1 MRAAW
6 FPLPF
11 LASHDLVIPTRDAL
25 CWRGKM
31 LARHVNGNPDD
42 MADQQ
47 PARMMRLGLF
57 FEGVGHHIA
66 AWRDPKVDPYAR
78 QSLAHFID
86 IARTAERGKFDLLFT
101 ADTNATFGPD
111 DVDTWVHTTAAS
123 RLEPLTL
130 LGALAAVTERI
141 GLVATA
147 TTTYFEPYHVARFFA
162 SLDQIS
168 HGRAGWNLVTSLAAA
183 EAQQFSRDSHAAHAD
198 RYARAREFAEVVLG
212 LWDSWE
218 DGAVTADKTG
228 GLYFDRDKLHFLH
241 HKGEHFSVRG
251 PLMVHRSPQ
260 GRPVIVHAGQS
271 EDGRDLAARHA
282 EVIFSVQQEKEAA
295 RAFSADVKA
304 RAARYGRSPDHV
316 KIMPG
321 VMTAVG
327 RSRAEAEDKYARLQD
342 LIAPA
347 LGVKLLSSFIGMDVS
362 GYPLDGPLPDL
373 PPSNSEHGRQKVIL
387 DLARSENLT
396 IRDLYQRV
404 AGQRAHRTVVGT
416 PADIADALEDW
427 FTAGAADG
435 FNIMPL
441 TFPEGLDDLVELV
454 LPELRRRRL
463 FRSEYEGRTLREHLG
478 LPKPENRWAKK
489 AGIAAE

>member
-1 MRAAW
+1 M
-6 FPLPF
+6 
-11 LASHDLVIPTRDAL
+11 
-25 CWRGKM
+25 K
-31 LARHVNGNPDD
+31 
-42 MADQQ
+42 
-47 PARMMRLGLF
+47 LGLF

-66 AWRDPKVDPYAR
+66 AWRDPGVDPHAR
-78 QSLAHFID
+78 QSLPHFVE

-111 DVDTWVHTTAAS
+111 DVETWSRTLAAS

-168 HGRAGWNLVTSLAAA
+168 QGRAGWNLVTSLATA
-183 EAQQFSRDSHAAHAD
+183 EAYQFNRDAHAAHAD
-198 RYARAREFAEVVLG
+198 RYARAREFVQVVLG

-218 DGAVTADKTG
+218 DGAVVADKAN
-228 GLYFDRDKLHFLH
+228 GLYFDPAKLHFLH

-260 GRPVIVHAGQS
+260 GHPVIVHAGQS
-271 EDGRDLAARHA
+271 EDGRELAARHA
-282 EVIFSVQQEKEAA
+282 EVIFAVQQDKDSA
-295 RAFSADVKA
+295 RAFYADIKA
-304 RAARYGRSPDHV
+304 RAAKHGRSPEHV

-321 VMTAVG
+321 VMTTVG
-327 RSRAEAEDKYARLQD
+327 RTRMEAEDKYDRLQA
-342 LIAPA
+342 LIHPVI
-347 LGVKLLSSFIGMDVS
+347 GVKLLSSFIGMDVS

-373 PPSNSEHGRQKVIL
+373 PPSNTEHGRQKVIV

-396 IRDLYQRV
+396 IRQLYMRV
-404 AGQRAHRTVVGT
+404 AGQRAHRSVVGT

-435 FNIMPL
+435 FNILPL
-441 TFPEGLDDLVELV
+441 TFPEGLNDLVDLV
-454 LPELRRRRL
+454 LPELRRRGL
-463 FRSEYEGRTLREHLG
+463 FRTEYEGRTLRENLG
-478 LPKPENRWAKK
+478 LPRPENRWAKEK
-489 AGIAAE
+489 SASRSMRVR

>member
-1 MRAAW
+1 MT
-6 FPLPF
+6 
-11 LASHDLVIPTRDAL
+11 D
-25 CWRGKM
+25 RG
-31 LARHVNGNPDD
+31 ATAQR
-42 MADQQ
+42 
-47 PARMMRLGLF
+47 RMKLGLF

-66 AWRDPKVDPYAR
+66 AWRDPRVDPHAR
-78 QSLAHFID
+78 QSLPHYIE

-111 DVDTWVHTTAAS
+111 DVETWSRTLAAS

-147 TTTYFEPYHVARFFA
+147 TTTYYEPYHVARFFA

-168 HGRAGWNLVTSLAAA
+168 QGRTGWNLVTSLATA
-183 EAQQFSRDSHAAHAD
+183 EAYQFSRDAHAAHAD
-198 RYARAREFAEVVLG
+198 RYARAREFVQVVRG

-218 DGAVTADKTG
+218 DDAVVADQAG
-228 GLYFDRDKLHFLH
+228 GRYFDPAKLHLLH

-251 PLMVHRSPQ
+251 PLTAHRSPQ
-260 GRPVIVHAGQS
+260 GQPVIVHAGQS
-271 EDGRDLAARHA
+271 DDGRDLAARYA
-282 EVIFSVQQEKEAA
+282 EVIFAVQQEKDSAC
-295 RAFSADVKA
+295 AFYADIKA
-304 RAARYGRSPDHV
+304 RAARHGRSPDHV

-327 RSRAEAEDKYARLQD
+327 RTRAEAEDKYDRLQA
-342 LIAPA
+342 LIHPV

-373 PPSNSEHGRQKVIL
+373 PPSNTEHGRQKVIL
-387 DLARSENLT
+387 DLARRENLT
-396 IRDLYQRV
+396 IRQLYMRV

-416 PADIADALEDW
+416 PSDIADAFEDW

-435 FNIMPL
+435 FNILPL
-441 TFPEGLDDLVELV
+441 TFPDGLNDLVDLV
-454 LPELRRRRL
+454 IPELQRRGL

-478 LPKPENRWAKK
+478 LPRPANRWVKETAH
-489 AGIAAE
+489 AASSP

>member
-1 MRAAW
+1 MTDKEATA
-6 FPLPF
+6 PP
-11 LASHDLVIPTRDAL
+11 
-25 CWRGKM
+25 
-31 LARHVNGNPDD
+31 
-42 MADQQ
+42 
-47 PARMMRLGLF
+47 RMMKLGLF
-57 FEGVGHHIA
+57 FEGVGHHVA
-66 AWRDPKVDPYAR
+66 AWRDPGVDPHAR
-78 QSLAHFID
+78 QSLPHYIE

-111 DVDTWVHTTAAS
+111 DAETWSRTLAAS

-147 TTTYFEPYHVARFFA
+147 TTTYYEPYHVARFFA

-168 HGRAGWNLVTSLAAA
+168 QGRVGWNLVTSLAAA
-183 EAQQFSRDSHAAHAD
+183 EAYQFNRDAHAAHAD
-198 RYARAREFAEVVLG
+198 RYARAREFVEVVRG

-218 DGAVTADKTG
+218 DDAVVADKAG
-228 GLYFDRDKLHFLH
+228 GLYFDPAKLHFLH

-251 PLMVHRSPQ
+251 PLTTHRSPQ
-260 GRPVIVHAGQS
+260 GQPVIVHAGQS
-271 EDGRDLAARHA
+271 EDGRELAARHA
-282 EVIFSVQQEKEAA
+282 EVIFAVQQDKDSA
-295 RAFSADVKA
+295 RAFYADIKA
-304 RAARYGRSPDHV
+304 RAAKHGRSPDHV

-327 RSRAEAEDKYARLQD
+327 RTRAEAEDRYARLQA
-342 LIAPA
+342 LIHPA
-347 LGVKLLSSFIGMDVS
+347 LGVKLLSAFIGMDVS
-362 GYPLDGPLPDL
+362 SYPLDGPLPDL

-387 DLARSENLT
+387 DLARRENLT
-396 IRDLYQRV
+396 IRQLTMRV

-435 FNIMPL
+435 FNMLPL
-441 TFPEGLDDLVELV
+441 TFPQGLDDLVDLV
-454 LPELRRRRL
+454 LPELRRRGL

-478 LPKPENRWAKK
+478 LPRPENRWVGANVD
-489 AGIAAE
+489 ADVAS